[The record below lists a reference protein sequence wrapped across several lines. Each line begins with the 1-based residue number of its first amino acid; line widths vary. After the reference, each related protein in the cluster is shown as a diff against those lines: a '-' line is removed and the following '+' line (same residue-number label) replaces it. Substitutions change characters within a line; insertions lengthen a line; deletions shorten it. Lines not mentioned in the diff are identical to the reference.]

1 MKEHHKNA
9 PELPESIPTT
19 ATLEEFLENDV
30 PGYEYI
36 DGTLVLKSPI
46 ERQLPIPTTMT
57 AEEFLEND
65 VPGYEYAKGELIPMS
80 SATRRHGKTSI
91 NIIRYLDRYVHENGL
106 GELYTAETVFEVGD
120 RMMKPDVA
128 FVSTDHLEDVDEDK
142 TFPIP
147 PDLAIEVVS
156 PTDAHYR
163 IVRKALDYL
172 AAGTRLV
179 WVLDS
184 VAKAVTVYCSE
195 SDIETLTR
203 EATLTGEE
211 VVPRFTCL
219 VENLFE

>member
-1 MKEHHKNA
+1 MKAPHKNA
-9 PELPESIPTT
+9 SEIPESIPTT

-36 DGTLVLKSPI
+36 DGVLVLKSPP
-46 ERQLPIPTTMT
+46 ERHLPIPTTMT
-57 AEEFLEND
+57 PAEFLEND

-80 SATRRHGKTSI
+80 PATRRHGKISI
-91 NIIRYLDRYVHENGL
+91 SIIRHLDRYVYENGL
-106 GELYTAETVFEVGD
+106 GELYTAETIFQVGD

-128 FVSTDHLEDVDEDK
+128 FVSTDRLDVDEDA

-156 PTDAHYR
+156 PSDVHSR
-163 IVRKALDYL
+163 VVRKALDYL

-179 WVLDS
+179 WVLDPVS
-184 VAKAVTVYCSE
+184 KTVTVYRSE

-203 EATLTGEE
+203 EAMLTGED
-211 VVPRFTCL
+211 VVSGFTCS
-219 VENLFE
+219 VAQLFE